1 MAEET
6 VLPMMF
12 LFLFLLMK
20 RRAEFE
26 SVSIERRND
35 VQRRLRMRQYFQ
47 QRQRKMILMV
57 MARGGS
63 RCNCRTRIWC
73 KPRSSDWWERV
84 VMKDFQPNDW
94 LENFRMSKE
103 TFFHICNKLKP
114 MVSRRN
120 THLRPALPLEK
131 RVAVAFWRLA
141 TNVEYRTISHL
152 FGIGRSTVCKC
163 VREVC
168 HAIVSLLKPLYLR
181 MPSNQEF
188 ETMAQTFGRKWDFP
202 QCVGAIDSCH
212 IPIIAPPQY
221 HKDYLNKK
229 GWHSV
234 VLQGVV
240 DDTGNFWDVCTGFSG
255 SSLDTKILRNSDLW
269 RMATE
274 GRLFPDCSKNI
285 VGTPVKYLLIGS
297 SSYPLQEWL
306 LKPYSETAKLSQ
318 HQLAFNYKLNQAHT
332 VIHDAFGRLKAR
344 WQCLLKRNDCSLE
357 LIPTMITA
365 CCILH
370 NICEKHN
377 DGFNNDWLG
386 VLGQEEFPQPNQI
399 VSDRRVD
406 RQAEEIRQV
415 LSTYFMGLEQS

>member
-1 MAEET
+1 M
-6 VLPMMF
+6 
-12 LFLFLLMK
+12 
-20 RRAEFE
+20 
-26 SVSIERRND
+26 
-35 VQRRLRMRQYFQ
+35 
-47 QRQRKMILMV
+47 MV
-57 MARGGS
+57 MAHGNS
-63 RCNCRTRIWC
+63 STNCRKRIWC

-84 VMKDFQPNDW
+84 VLDEFQPNDW

-103 TFFHICNKLKP
+103 TFFHVCNKLKP

-168 HAIVSLLKPLYLR
+168 HAIVTLLKPLYLSL
-181 MPSNQEF
+181 PSNDGF
-188 ETMAQTFGRKWDFP
+188 EMTAQRFVRKWNFP
-202 QCVGAIDSCH
+202 QCVGVIDSCH
-212 IPIIAPPQY
+212 IPISAPPQY
-221 HKDYLNKK
+221 HRDFLNGK

-240 DDTGNFWDVCTGFSG
+240 DDTGKFWDVCTGSSG
-255 SSLDTKILRNSDLW
+255 SSLDAKILRNSDLW
-269 RMATE
+269 TTATE
-274 GRLFPDCSKNI
+274 RRLFPDCSKNI
-285 VGTPVKYLLIGS
+285 IGTPVNYLLIGS

-306 LKPYSETAKLSQ
+306 LKPYSEMEALTPHQLVFNYTLSQ
-318 HQLAFNYKLNQAHT
+318 AHAIIDDT
-332 VIHDAFGRLKAR
+332 FGRLKAR

-370 NICEKHN
+370 NVCEKHN
-377 DGFNNDWLG
+377 DGFNSEWLG
-386 VLGQEEFPQPNQI
+386 VLGQEEFPQPNQM
-399 VSDRRVD
+399 VSDRTVD
-406 RQAEEIRQV
+406 SQAEEIREA
-415 LSTYFMGLEQS
+415 LSVYFMGLQER